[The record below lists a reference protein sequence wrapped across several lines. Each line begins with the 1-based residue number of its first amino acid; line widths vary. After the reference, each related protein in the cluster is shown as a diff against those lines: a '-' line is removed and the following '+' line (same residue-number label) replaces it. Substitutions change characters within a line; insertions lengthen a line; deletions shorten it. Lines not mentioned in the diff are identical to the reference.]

1 MIILNGL
8 KNNWTRYSDDVN
20 DQYNE
25 DGDTD
30 DDLDNGDGDDDVE
43 YRFGMLN
50 TRDELAGGEI
60 N

>member
-1 MIILNGL
+1 MDPRDASAS
-8 KNNWTRYSDDVN
+8 KN

-30 DDLDNGDGDDDVE
+30 HDRDDSDGDVE